1 LAVLIRT
8 GYPAAASPVP
18 RRTRG
23 LRGNARCVQ
32 LIALFSGTLLT
43 LVTGPPEAVTPLAT
57 LMLAQCLVSGV
68 LDTLP
73 AAASPASADQ
83 G

>member
-1 LAVLIRT
+1 MQA
-8 GYPAAASPVP
+8 
-18 RRTRG
+18 
-23 LRGNARCVQ
+23 
-32 LIALFSGTLLT
+32 LIALFGGTLLT

-57 LMLAQCLVSGV
+57 LTLARCLVSGV

-73 AAASPASADQ
+73 ATASPVPADR